1 MSCPA
6 DEWIS
11 SSIPSPYICCETCW
25 EAISIGWISFINCA
39 LMVENISRITFL
51 AKYFCDG
58 TAYNGQALLKSTG
71 IVYNGKEL
79 RAYCYH
85 FCYSACYFL
94 VLWVAIIPLN
104 LAFLHLSQCKLTCIS
119 FCHFSLYSLAFLS
132 TVSSNG
138 SNLVMWI
145 RCKLYRQLLVLKF

>member
-1 MSCPA
+1 MNESPPA
-6 DEWIS
+6 SQVHIS
-11 SSIPSPYICCETCW
+11 VVKLVGKLSPSGC
-25 EAISIGWISFINCA
+25 ISFISCA

-51 AKYFCDG
+51 AKYLCDG

-79 RAYCYH
+79 RVYCYH

-94 VLWVAIIPLN
+94 VLWVAIIPLI

-132 TVSSNG
+132 AFSCYLILMVQT
-138 SNLVMWI
+138 
-145 RCKLYRQLLVLKF
+145 